1 MLKGFSNKPRG
12 GGWKLRKKSEPN
24 LQAPRNNLHLV
35 RNGRGKVFAPG
46 FGRPWTVIGTTVLI
60 FLISQVVAAVI
71 IEVLLALFRGG
82 YSPSGSL
89 EQSTPVQFF
98 YILLAEGGAAGLVFW
113 VLKRRNIK
121 LAQIGLGRR
130 PQASDIIKGLLG
142 FAAFFIILALVNGLM
157 AWFLP
162 DLNGQN
168 QDIGFNNLHSDL
180 DQVLA
185 LIALVIFPPI
195 GEEIL
200 VRGYLYSGL
209 KSSMRFLPAMLIT
222 SLIFGLAHLQLGSG
236 TAVLWAA
243 GIDTFVLSVVLV
255 YLRQNTGALYAGMLI
270 HALNNLIAFGV
281 HFH

>member
-1 MLKGFSNKPRG
+1 MLKGSSNKPRG
-12 GGWKLRKKSEPN
+12 GWQLKKKTDPSLPARHNKSFLRRKDSS
-24 LQAPRNNLHLV
+24 
-35 RNGRGKVFAPG
+35 KVLALG

-71 IEVLLALFRGG
+71 VEVFLALFKGG

-98 YILLAEGGAAGLVFW
+98 YILLAEGGAAWLVLW

-130 PQASDIIKGLLG
+130 PKSSDAIKGLVG
-142 FAAFFIILALVNGLM
+142 FAAFFLVLALVNGLM
-157 AWFLP
+157 AWFFP
-162 DLNGQN
+162 EINGET
-168 QDIGFNNLHSDL
+168 QDVGFNNLHSNL

-185 LIALVIFPPI
+185 IMALVIFPPI

-209 KSSMRFLPAMLIT
+209 KSSMRFIPAMLIT

-243 GIDTFVLSVVLV
+243 GIDTFVLSIVLV